1 MIQRVQSIW
10 LFLASLT
17 LFLLLILPIVTTHA
31 GSTELWLQVA
41 GIYSRT
47 ADGVLKT
54 TSYPGLLGLTVAGC
68 VLSLI
73 AIFLFKNRSL
83 QKNMI
88 IIAIILI
95 MVIVVC
101 VLGYAYQLT
110 NGFQNASVNIGAALP
125 LLALIF
131 CALAFR
137 GIRHDEQLIRSA
149 DRLR

>member
-17 LFLLLILPIVTTHA
+17 LFLLLILPIVATHA
-31 GSTELWLQVA
+31 GNTELWLQVA
-41 GIYSRT
+41 GVYSRT

-68 VLSLI
+68 VLCLI

-88 IIAIILI
+88 IVAIVLILVIILCI
-95 MVIVVC
+95 AS
-101 VLGYAYQLT
+101 YAYQLT
-110 NGFQNASVNIGAALP
+110 SGFQHVSLNIGAALP